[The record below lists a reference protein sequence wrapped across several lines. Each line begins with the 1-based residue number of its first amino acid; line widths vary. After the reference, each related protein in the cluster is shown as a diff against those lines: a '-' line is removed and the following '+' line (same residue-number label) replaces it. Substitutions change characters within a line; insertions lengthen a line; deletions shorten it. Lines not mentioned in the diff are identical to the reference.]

1 MNRDQALQEIK
12 GRYAEYLKP
21 AKKRGTY
28 ICPLCGNG
36 QGSDGDGITVKP
48 GTTHLKCFKCG
59 FGGSLVDLYQAEHG
73 GTDGEAI
80 TALYELFGIQVENDT
95 PTYQKP
101 AQRAPERPQE
111 PLQDEPVKDYTE
123 YFKKARA
130 ALQGAREYLSIRGLS
145 METASR
151 YWLGYDAE
159 WRSPTAVER
168 AEREGRRLPPATPR
182 LIIPTSTHSYLARD
196 TRRELDE
203 TSAKYAK
210 MKEGGVELFNSKAL
224 YNEEERPVFV
234 AEGEIDA
241 LSIIEVGGEALG
253 LGMARNGH
261 KLLELLEKRP
271 TKATLILCLDDDKG
285 KAQNTGAEAQEELR
299 EGLEKLNIS
308 YIMGRSILMGENDPN
323 DALVKDR
330 AGFTAAVAEAEHQT
344 AARPDNVADYLN
356 RLMAGEIE
364 RFKQGAT
371 RRTGFTNLDEKCG
384 GVYPG
389 LYVLGAISSL
399 GKTTLIHQM
408 ADQMAALGEDV
419 LYFSL
424 EQSRLEMVSKSLSRL
439 TAQADVKKAVTS
451 LAIRGGNLTP
461 AVLDAADQYAAM
473 VGDRMS
479 VVEGNFNCTVAYIAD
494 YVTRYMATTSTK
506 PVVIIDYLQILQGDS
521 RQSTKELVD
530 TNVTELKR
538 LSRSKDIPV
547 FLISSLNR
555 SNYMTPVDFESFKES
570 GGIEYTADVIWGLQ
584 LEVISTDPIFSKEGQ
599 VKEKRDKIREAKAAP
614 ERRVELV
621 CLKNRYGISSY
632 KVGFSYYPQY
642 DLFKPRRVEE

>member
-12 GRYAEYLKP
+12 GRYAEYLRP
-21 AKKRGTY
+21 AKKRGTF

-36 QGSDGDGITVKP
+36 QGPDGDGITVKP

-80 TALYELFGIQVENDT
+80 NALYELFGITIDSE
-95 PTYQKP
+95 PTHSYTWP
-101 AQRAPERPQE
+101 QRAPEPPQE
-111 PLQDEPVKDYTE
+111 APVTEEAKDYTE
-123 YFKKARA
+123 YFKQARA
-130 ALQGAREYLSIRGLS
+130 NLQGAQEYLSFRGLS

-151 YWLGYDAE
+151 FWLGYDAE
-159 WRSPTAVER
+159 WVSPTAKER
-168 AEREGRRLPPATPR
+168 AEREGRRLPPPSPR

-196 TRRELDE
+196 TRRDLDE
-203 TSAKYAK
+203 ATKKWAK
-210 MKEGGVELFNSKAL
+210 MKEGQVELFNSRAL

-234 AEGEIDA
+234 VEGEIDA
-241 LSIIEVGGEALG
+241 LSIIEVGGEAVG
-253 LGMARNGH
+253 LGMARNHH
-261 KLLELLEKRP
+261 KLLELLEKKP
-271 TKATLILCLDDDKG
+271 TRSTLILCLDDDTG
-285 KAQNTGAEAQEELR
+285 KERNTGAEAQEELR
-299 EGLEKLNIS
+299 AGLEKLNIS
-308 YIMGRSILMGENDPN
+308 YIIGHSILMGTNDPN
-323 DALVKDR
+323 EALVKDR

-344 AARPDNVADYLN
+344 AARPDNVKDYLT

-364 RFKQGAT
+364 KFKQGAT
-371 RRTGFTNLDEKCG
+371 RKTGFPNLDEKAG

-399 GKTTLIHQM
+399 GKTTFIHQM
-408 ADQMAALGEDV
+408 ADQMATAGEDV

-461 AVLDAADQYAAM
+461 AVLDAADKYADM
-473 VGDRMS
+473 VGERMN
-479 VVEGNFNCTVAYIAD
+479 VVEGNFNCTVAYISD
-494 YVTRYMATTSTK
+494 YITRYMATTGTK
-506 PVVIIDYLQILQGDS
+506 PIVIVDYLQILQGEP
-521 RQSTKELVD
+521 RMSTKEVVD

-538 LSRSKDIPV
+538 ISRSKDIPV
-547 FLISSLNR
+547 FIISSLNR
-555 SNYMTPVDFESFKES
+555 TNYMTPVDYESFKES

-584 LEVISTDPIFSKEGQ
+584 LDALNDPIFDKEGQ
-599 VKEKRDKIREAKAAP
+599 VKKKRETIREAKAENP
-614 ERRVELV
+614 RLVELV

-642 DLFKPRRVEE
+642 DLFQPRKVEG

>member
-12 GRYAEYLKP
+12 GRYAEYLQP

-36 QGSDGDGITVKP
+36 QGPDGDGITVKP

-80 TALYELFGIQVENDT
+80 NALYERFGITIDQE
-95 PTYQKP
+95 PTHSYTWPQK
-101 AQRAPERPQE
+101 APEPPQE
-111 PLQDEPVKDYTE
+111 PLQEEAKDYTE
-123 YFKKARA
+123 YFKQARA
-130 ALQGAREYLSIRGLS
+130 NLQGAQEYLSFRGLS
-145 METASR
+145 METASK
-151 YWLGYDAE
+151 YYLGYDAE
-159 WRSPTAVER
+159 WRSPAAVER
-168 AEREGRRLPPATPR
+168 AQREGRRLPPTSPR
-182 LIIPTSTHSYLARD
+182 LIIPTSKHSYLARD
-196 TRRELDE
+196 TRRELDDA
-203 TSAKYAK
+203 SKKWAK
-210 MKEGGVELFNSKAL
+210 MKEGQVELFNSKAL
-224 YNEEERPVFV
+224 CNEEERPVFIV
-234 AEGEIDA
+234 EGEIDA
-241 LSIIEVGGEALG
+241 LSLIEVGAEAVG
-253 LGMARNGH
+253 LGMARNHH

-271 TKATLILCLDDDKG
+271 TRSTLILCLDDDTG
-285 KAQNTGAEAQEELR
+285 KERNTGAEAQEELMA
-299 EGLEKLNIS
+299 GLDKLNIS
-308 YIMGRSILMGENDPN
+308 YIIGRSILLGCNDPN
-323 DALVKDR
+323 EALVKDR

-344 AARPDNVADYLN
+344 ASRPDNVKDYLT

-364 RFKQGAT
+364 KFKQGAT
-371 RRTGFTNLDEKCG
+371 RKTGFPNLDEKAG

-399 GKTTLIHQM
+399 GKTTFIHQM
-408 ADQMAALGEDV
+408 ADQMATAGEDV

-461 AVLDAADQYAAM
+461 AVLDAADKYASM
-473 VGDRMS
+473 VGERMN
-479 VVEGNFNCTVAYIAD
+479 VVEGNFNCTVAFISDYI
-494 YVTRYMATTSTK
+494 TRYMATTGTK
-506 PVVIIDYLQILQGDS
+506 PIVIVDYLQILQGDP

-538 LSRSKDIPV
+538 ISRSKDIPV
-547 FLISSLNR
+547 FIISSLNR
-555 SNYMTPVDFESFKES
+555 TNYMTPVDYESFKES

-584 LEVISTDPIFSKEGQ
+584 LDALNDPIFDKEGQ
-599 VKEKRDKIREAKAAP
+599 VKKKRETIREAKAENP
-614 ERRVELV
+614 RLVELV

-642 DLFKPRRVEE
+642 DLFQPRKVEE

>member
-12 GRYAEYLKP
+12 GRYAEYLRP
-21 AKKRGTY
+21 AKKRGTF

-36 QGSDGDGITVKP
+36 QGQDGDGITVKP

-80 TALYELFGIQVENDT
+80 NALYELFGITIDSE
-95 PTYQKP
+95 PTHSYTWP
-101 AQRAPERPQE
+101 QRAPEPPQE
-111 PLQDEPVKDYTE
+111 APVTEEAKDYTE
-123 YFKKARA
+123 YFKQARA
-130 ALQGAREYLSIRGLS
+130 NLQGAQEYLSFRGLS
-145 METASR
+145 METAHK
-151 YWLGYDAE
+151 YYLGYDAE
-159 WRSPTAVER
+159 WMSPTARER
-168 AEREGRRLPPATPR
+168 AGREGRRLPPTSPR
-182 LIIPTSTHSYLARD
+182 LIIPTSAHSYLARD

-203 TSAKYAK
+203 TAKKYAK
-210 MKEGGVELFNSKAL
+210 MKEGGVELFNPRAL
-224 YNEEERPVFV
+224 YNEEERPVFIV
-234 AEGEIDA
+234 EGEIDA
-241 LSIIEVGGEALG
+241 LSIVEVGGVAVG
-253 LGMARNGH
+253 LGMARNHH

-271 TKATLILCLDDDKG
+271 TRSTLILCLDDDKG
-285 KAQNTGAEAQEELR
+285 KEHNTGAEAQEELR
-299 EGLEKLNIS
+299 AGLEKLNIS
-308 YIMGRSILMGENDPN
+308 YIIGHSILMGANDPN
-323 DALVKDR
+323 EALVKDR

-364 RFKQGAT
+364 KFKQGAT
-371 RRTGFTNLDEKCG
+371 RKTGFRNLDDKAG

-399 GKTTLIHQM
+399 GKTTFIHQM
-408 ADQMAALGEDV
+408 ADQMAAAGEDV

-439 TAQADVKKAVTS
+439 TAKKDVKTAVSS

-461 AVLDAADQYAAM
+461 AVLDAVDLYAEM
-473 VGDRMS
+473 VGERMS
-479 VVEGNFNCTVAYIAD
+479 VVEGNFNCTVAYITD
-494 YVTRYMATTSTK
+494 YVTRYMATTGTK
-506 PVVIIDYLQILQGDS
+506 PVVIIDYLQILQGEP
-521 RQSTKELVD
+521 RMSTKEVVD

-538 LSRSKDIPV
+538 LSRNKDIPV

-555 SNYMTPVDFESFKES
+555 ANYMTPVDFESFKES

-584 LEVISTDPIFSKEGQ
+584 LTVLNDQIFDKEGK
-599 VKEKRDKIREAKAAP
+599 VKEKREKIREAKAANP
-614 ERRVELV
+614 REVELL

-632 KVGFSYYPQY
+632 SVSFTYYPQF
-642 DLFKPRRVEE
+642 DLFKEA

>member
-12 GRYAEYLKP
+12 GRYAEYLRP

-28 ICPLCGNG
+28 ICPLCHNG
-36 QGSDGDGITVKP
+36 EGPDGDGITVKP

-80 TALYELFGIQVENDT
+80 NALYERFGITIDSE
-95 PTYQKP
+95 PTYSSAPRQEPK
-101 AQRAPERPQE
+101 RAPQE
-111 PLQDEPVKDYTE
+111 PLQEETKDYTE
-123 YFKKARA
+123 YFKQARA
-130 ALQGAREYLSIRGLS
+130 NLQGAQEYLSIRGLS
-145 METASR
+145 METAAR

-159 WRSPTAVER
+159 WVSPTAKER
-168 AEREGRRLPPATPR
+168 AEREGRRLPPPSPR
-182 LIIPTSTHSYLARD
+182 LIIPTSPHSYLARD
-196 TRRELDE
+196 ARRDLDE
-203 TSAKYAK
+203 NSKKWAK
-210 MKEGGVELFNSKAL
+210 MKEGPVELFNSRAL
-224 YNEEERPVFV
+224 YNEEERPVFIV
-234 AEGEIDA
+234 EGEIDA
-241 LSIIEVGGEALG
+241 LSIIEVGGEAVG
-253 LGMARNGH
+253 LGMARNHH

-271 TKATLILCLDDDKG
+271 TRSTLILCLDDDTG
-285 KAQNTGAEAQEELR
+285 KERNTGAEAQEELR
-299 EGLEKLNIS
+299 AGLDKLNIS
-308 YIMGRSILMGENDPN
+308 YIIGRSILLGCNDPN
-323 DALVKDR
+323 EALVKDR

-344 AARPDNVADYLN
+344 ASRPDNVKDYLT

-364 RFKQGAT
+364 KFKQGAT
-371 RRTGFTNLDEKCG
+371 RKTGFPNLDEKAG

-399 GKTTLIHQM
+399 GKTTFIHQM
-408 ADQMAALGEDV
+408 ADQMATAGEDV

-461 AVLDAADQYAAM
+461 AVLDAADKYASM
-473 VGDRMS
+473 VGERMN
-479 VVEGNFNCTVAYIAD
+479 VVEGNFNCTVAFISDYI
-494 YVTRYMATTSTK
+494 TRYMATTGTK
-506 PVVIIDYLQILQGDS
+506 PIVIVDYLQILQGDP

-538 LSRSKDIPV
+538 ISRSKDIPV
-547 FLISSLNR
+547 FIISSLNR
-555 SNYMTPVDFESFKES
+555 TNYMTPVDYESFKES

-584 LEVISTDPIFSKEGQ
+584 LDALNDPIFDKEGQ
-599 VKEKRDKIREAKAAP
+599 VKKKRETIREAKAENP
-614 ERRVELV
+614 RLVELV

-642 DLFKPRRVEE
+642 DLFQPREVEE